1 MFKFRYIMALL
12 LFMASVSYAD
22 VSDKSLDKLLSLSGL
37 ESQINQFPD
46 LIKVGLNE
54 AKQKDHTTSADTAYK
69 LMLKS
74 AEESIVPSTIIDG
87 MKASLKSS
95 LNEEEVKKLLF
106 WYESDLGK
114 EITRAEENAATSEAY
129 QQMIQSS
136 PSLLQNTQ
144 RIELANRFD
153 TLSGSTDMTMRLQ
166 KYCSI
171 AIYSA
176 TMTAVQPNVP
186 LNLAEYEA
194 QLDTKDAQTRAEI
207 KQSVILSFVYA
218 HQNIE
223 MAKLKKYE
231 SFLNDS
237 TTIKFNKIIFDS
249 MNKELESSILKWAD
263 SLAKLLTK

>member
-1 MFKFRYIMALL
+1 MIKYRY
-12 LFMASVSYAD
+12 FMAIFLLITSVSYAD
-22 VSDKSLDKLLSLSGL
+22 VSDKLLDKLLSLSGL

-54 AKQKDHTTSADTAYK
+54 AKQKNHTTSADTAYK

-74 AEESIVPSTIIDG
+74 AQESIVPLTIIDG
-87 MKASLKSS
+87 MKASLKNS
-95 LNEEEVKKLLF
+95 LNEKEVKKLLL

-129 QQMIQSS
+129 QQMLQSA

-153 TLSGSTDMTMRLQ
+153 TLSGATDLTMRLQ
-166 KYCSI
+166 KYGSI

-186 LNLAEYEA
+186 LNLAAYEA
-194 QLDTKDAQTRAEI
+194 QLDTQDAQIRAEI

-231 SFLNDS
+231 SFLNDI
-237 TTIKFNKIIFDS
+237 TTIKFNKIIADS
-249 MNKELESSILKWAD
+249 MNKELESSILKWA
-263 SLAKLLTK
+263 SILATELTK

>member
-1 MFKFRYIMALL
+1 MALL

-54 AKQKDHTTSADTAYK
+54 AKQKDHATSDTKYK

-74 AEESIVPSTIIDG
+74 AEESIVPSIIING

-114 EITRAEENAATSEAY
+114 EITRAEENAATPEAY
-129 QQMIQSS
+129 QQMMQSAT
-136 PSLLQNTQ
+136 SLLQNTQ
-144 RIELANRFD
+144 RVELANRFD

-166 KYCSI
+166 KYGSI

-176 TMTAVQPNVP
+176 IMTAAQPNVP
-186 LNLAEYEA
+186 LNIAAYEA
-194 QLDTKDAQTRAEI
+194 QLDAKDAQTRAET
-207 KQSVILSFVYA
+207 KQVVILSFVYA

-223 MAKLKKYE
+223 IAKLKKYE
-231 SFLNDS
+231 AFLNDS
-237 TTIKFNKIIFDS
+237 TTIKFNKIITDS
-249 MNKELESSILKWAD
+249 MNKELESSILKWA
-263 SLAKLLTK
+263 SILAILLTK